1 MAGLHGMDWLVDGP
15 AADRL
20 VGYHPDITSNERA
33 LLKPHRDLRDGFTGV
48 LPHPPV
54 ELVFLLRLDLPPR
67 RRAPLRQRHGDR
79 DGHQEDHDAAEA
91 EQLEVVVQP
100 AHRLPERAGAQPRRQ
115 LRRELAER
123 EGGAHLGRV
132 RVRVRVT
139 VTVSVRVGWP

>member
-1 MAGLHGMDWLVDGP
+1 MAALHDIDWSIDVRLQR
-15 AADRL
+15 RL

-67 RRAPLRQRHGDR
+67 GRAPLRQRHGDR

-123 EGGAHLGRV
+123 EGGAHLV
-132 RVRVRVT
+132 RVRV
-139 VTVSVRVGWP
+139 GLGLG